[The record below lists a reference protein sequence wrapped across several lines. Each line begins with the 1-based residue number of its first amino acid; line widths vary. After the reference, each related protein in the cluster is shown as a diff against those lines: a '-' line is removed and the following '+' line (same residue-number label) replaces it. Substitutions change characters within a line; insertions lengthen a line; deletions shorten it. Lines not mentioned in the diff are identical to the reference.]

1 MASWEVVTGNIV
13 NNGAV
18 VLNTNSA
25 LFPIVP
31 LLLIAPK
38 FLTGAITLGAVVQV
52 VAAFSAV
59 QAALIWFVDNF
70 VRLAEWFASVTRV
83 DELMEE
89 LGNSFWSERQ
99 PNGFSDRRA
108 DWISTEHLDRR
119 IRVANV
125 VFNYAKPQLSAEE
138 IIERNGFGEATR
150 ALVAQAR
157 IPEEKFML
165 LACSPEMM
173 EA

>member
-1 MASWEVVTGNIV
+1 VLARAIAGSAKRFHWPVTWLFQLLRMS
-13 NNGAV
+13 GATLV
-18 VLNTNSA
+18 RGYSEINA
-25 LFPIVP
+25 P
-31 LLLIAPK
+31 LMGVGRNA
-38 FLTGAITLGAVVQV
+38 
-52 VAAFSAV
+52 
-59 QAALIWFVDNF
+59 
-70 VRLAEWFASVTRV
+70 